1 MTGRDR
7 KRASEKGEAEEE
19 SLLFR
24 ERGRAEE
31 NPKPR
36 RFSRDVERKQVAR
49 FPSRVVPSVGTV
61 LSTSPMCSLYRMV
74 VFPAA
79 SSPSIT
85 TRISLFPNSLSNA
98 CLNDLNTV
106 CADGAFPIVAGR
118 FRRRTRATTR
128 LRRAERAP
136 SRRLPRPLSPREP
149 RESPSASGGRARGPG
164 APTAPDLARRRLTRT
179 GGTKRVQCDD
189 DDSTAFCPIFSRS
202 LVSVSKTLVERLIAC
217 GSVPAG

>member
-1 MTGRDR
+1 
-7 KRASEKGEAEEE
+7 
-19 SLLFR
+19 
-24 ERGRAEE
+24 
-31 NPKPR
+31 
-36 RFSRDVERKQVAR
+36 
-49 FPSRVVPSVGTV
+49 
-61 LSTSPMCSLYRMV
+61 MCSLYRMV

-189 DDSTAFCPIFSRS
+189 EDSTTAKEDFRSSRS
-202 LVSVSKTLVERLIAC
+202 LVCVSKTLVERLIADLSRLGNC
-217 GSVPAG
+217 PYERTHHFSTRLAHVLGCDQGVQVVVASRAVPTPVARVPRAFPTHETPASVSRRFRRDDA